1 MLGQRFAFDFV
12 RVDDR
17 KGFHLHPAG
26 TIRSYLIGGR
36 TCECYGW
43 AQPVHSAFAG
53 EVVEAVDG
61 VPERAWLHVVREL
74 ALVLKNAISF
84 DPAKHGLDPI
94 AGNHVIVRTSALF
107 AHPRRE
113 RSP

>member
-36 TCECYGW
+36 TRECYGW
-43 AQPVHSAFAG
+43 GQPVHSAFAG
-53 EVVEAVDG
+53 EVVRPWTGCRSE
-61 VPERAWLHVVREL
+61 
-74 ALVLKNAISF
+74 
-84 DPAKHGLDPI
+84 HGS
-94 AGNHVIVRTSALF
+94 TSCASW
-107 AHPRRE
+107 
-113 RSP
+113 RSS